1 MRILLPI
8 DGSRGAHRAVR
19 HVVNRAKRDAALEV
33 ELVGLEWPGLP
44 DALGALLPAVRP
56 AGSAMESGARD
67 ARAMLAMHRIP
78 FRMHRVVGDPACTIA
93 EVALRHDCGEIVMGR
108 LGASGLMR
116 RALLSLPERIAS
128 IAQRRV
134 TVVD

>member
-8 DGSRGAHRAVR
+8 DGSPGAHRAVR
-19 HVVNRAKRDAALEV
+19 HVVNRAKRDSALEV
-33 ELVGLEWPGLP
+33 ELVGLEWPSVP
-44 DALGALLPAVRP
+44 DALGALLPAVGA
-56 AGSAMESGARD
+56 AGSAMESRARD

-93 EVALRHDCGEIVMGR
+93 QVALRHECCEIVMGR
-108 LGASGLMR
+108 LGSNGLMR
-116 RALLSLPERIAS
+116 RALHSLPERIAS

>member
-8 DGSRGAHRAVR
+8 DGSPGAHRAVR

-33 ELVGLEWPGLP
+33 ELVGLEWPSLP
-44 DALGALLPAVRP
+44 EGLGAVLPSVRLGDSP
-56 AGSAMESGARD
+56 ASSRERD

-78 FRMHRVVGDPACTIA
+78 FRMHRIVGDPACAIS
-93 EVALRHDCGEIVMGR
+93 EIALRRQCTEIVMGR
-108 LGASGLMR
+108 LGSNGLMR
-116 RALLSLPERIAS
+116 RVLHSLPDRIANM
-128 IAQRRV
+128 AWRRV